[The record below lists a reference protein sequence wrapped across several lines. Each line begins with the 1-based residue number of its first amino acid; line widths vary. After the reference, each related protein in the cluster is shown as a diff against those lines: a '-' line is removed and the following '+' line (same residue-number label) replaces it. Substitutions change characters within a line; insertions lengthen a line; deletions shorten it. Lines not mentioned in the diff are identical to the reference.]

1 MFGRATY
8 DETQVKTDGLNI
20 SASRFVFSHVRL
32 RNIQASNF
40 ATARPEETIDESDSF
55 AVHHS
60 MIKC

>member
-1 MFGRATY
+1 M
-8 DETQVKTDGLNI
+8 KTDGLNI